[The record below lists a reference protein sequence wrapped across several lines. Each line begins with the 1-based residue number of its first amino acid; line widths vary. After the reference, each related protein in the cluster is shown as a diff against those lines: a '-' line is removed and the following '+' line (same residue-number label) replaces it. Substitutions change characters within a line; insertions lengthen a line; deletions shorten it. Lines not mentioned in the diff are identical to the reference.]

1 MITVTEEFDISMS
14 ETVYTVRVPKADV
27 VAINLD
33 ALDRAQLMEP
43 ANTAADILLDLHT
56 LAFRQLQQ
64 SDAQQ

>member
-43 ANTAADILLDLHT
+43 ANTAADIFLDLHA

-64 SDAQQ
+64 SEAQQ

>member
-64 SDAQQ
+64 SEAQQ